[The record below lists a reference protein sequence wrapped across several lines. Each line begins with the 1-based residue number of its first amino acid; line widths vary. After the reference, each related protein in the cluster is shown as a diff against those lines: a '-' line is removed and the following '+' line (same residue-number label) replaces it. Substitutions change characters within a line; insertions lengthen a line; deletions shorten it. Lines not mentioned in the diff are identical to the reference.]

1 MNYASNYNDED
12 NFENVKGYTDSINI
26 DQYMK
31 YPKLTNSTFAYKYLP
46 KNKSISNGNLD
57 KNNLSL
63 KNKNNCLVY
72 KSVFQDIDNNTSNIS
87 NNISKNKG
95 EYTTQNYNNKKKYFN
110 YNLNLNLNK
119 KGKELNNN
127 YLSNNSNKKILNHSI
142 NKFDSNNNF
151 NNLNKNK
158 YSIKLNNKSVNRN
171 LYPKKD
177 EFFSSSDSFFKNQY
191 DNNNNDNFEINQNS
205 KNNNINGLIMDKDEF
220 FKNIKEIQDLDSID
234 VDSTNF
240 AFDDSNSK
248 IFTKDVNLLLK
259 ENNNE
264 KDNFNQE
271 KSRSSL
277 KVYNMTSNAKTNEN
291 KILSEKKD
299 GNNLNYNRI
308 SLKYKTN
315 DNVMKPKIS
324 SEKKQNMKFSKKISE
339 KIIPNLTDNKRN
351 NYLHN
356 INLQDS
362 FTKNNNFKKENL
374 KNFYNYEIDD
384 NNFDISQNFNT
395 FNDLKYNNN
404 PNAEKK
410 FSEKL
415 NISPYNKKRFST
427 LSNNNDLEADND
439 KNKDDINIDIN
450 SKNSKDKIDKKNYQE
465 IYNELMDTK
474 NRNNFYKSRII
485 FLTKEVKKRDMIIKK
500 LNSENY
506 KNQKIINKLIN
517 DNQIKLNMNKNLVM
531 HNEKLK
537 NEIYFLKNRD
547 EQNINLNL
555 IDNKAYK
562 NNNYE
567 LNKIIKDLKERI
579 LYYKMENNKLKLL
592 LTKSNEN
599 QYNDN
604 AYMGRKFKNSFT
616 NYKEKNKYIFNYREY
631 NKSVSVSKIKK
642 KINIDIPIS
651 KSYEEDKD
659 IKSVDE
665 KDINMKIINCNK
677 II

>member
-1 MNYASNYNDED
+1 MNYTSNYNDEE
-12 NFENVKGYTDSINI
+12 NFEILNGYTDSINI
-26 DQYMK
+26 EQYSK
-31 YPKLTNSTFAYKYLP
+31 YPKLSNSTFTYKYLP
-46 KNKSISNGNLD
+46 KNKSTSNDNID
-57 KNNLSL
+57 TNNLSL
-63 KNKNNCLVY
+63 KNKNNCLIY
-72 KSVFQDIDNNTSNIS
+72 KSVFQDIDNNALNIS

-95 EYTTQNYNNKKKYFN
+95 DYASQNYNNKKKYLN
-110 YNLNLNLNK
+110 YNSNLNLNK
-119 KGKELNNN
+119 KGKELNN
-127 YLSNNSNKKILNHSI
+127 YLSNNTSKKMVNHSI

-158 YSIKLNNKSVNRN
+158 YSINSNNKSVNRN

-191 DNNNNDNFEINQNS
+191 DNNNYEKSNKT
-205 KNNNINGLIMDKDEF
+205 KNNKNSNGIIMDKDEF

-240 AFDDSNSK
+240 VFDDSNSK
-248 IFTKDVNLLLK
+248 IFTKDINLLLK
-259 ENNNE
+259 ENANE
-264 KDNFNQE
+264 TNDFNQDNN
-271 KSRSSL
+271 RSSL
-277 KVYNMTSNAKTNEN
+277 KIYNNAKTNEN
-291 KILSEKKD
+291 KILSEKKN

-308 SLKYKTN
+308 SLKYRTS
-315 DNVMKPKIS
+315 DNVMKSKIS

-362 FTKNNNFKKENL
+362 FNKNNNFKKENL
-374 KNFYNYEIDD
+374 KQFYNYENDD

-395 FNDLKYNNN
+395 FNELIYNKNH
-404 PNAEKK
+404 NAEKK

-427 LSNNNDLEADND
+427 LSNNNDIEADND
-439 KNKDDINIDIN
+439 KNRDDINMDII
-450 SKNSKDKIDKKNYQE
+450 SKNSKDKFDKKNYQE

-474 NRNNFYKSRII
+474 KRNNLYKNKII
-485 FLTKEVKKRDMIIKK
+485 FLNREIQKKNLIIKK
-500 LNSENY
+500 LSADNY

-517 DNQIKLNMNKNLVM
+517 DNQIKLNMNKNLVIQ
-531 HNEKLK
+531 NDNLK
-537 NEIYFLKNRD
+537 NELFLLKNRD
-547 EQNINLNL
+547 EQNMNINL
-555 IDNKAYK
+555 IDDKSYK
-562 NNNYE
+562 NNNY
-567 LNKIIKDLKERI
+567 KFIKMINDLKEKI
-579 LYYKMENNKLKLL
+579 LYYKMENNKLKVL
-592 LTKSNEN
+592 LTKSNEK

-604 AYMGRKFKNSFT
+604 IYIGRKFKNSF
-616 NYKEKNKYIFNYREY
+616 NDYKDKNKYIVNYREY

-665 KDINMKIINCNK
+665 KDINMKIINCE
-677 II
+677 

>member
-1 MNYASNYNDED
+1 MNYVSNYNDED
-12 NFENVKGYTDSINI
+12 NFGNLNGYTDSINI
-26 DQYMK
+26 EQYSK
-31 YPKLTNSTFAYKYLP
+31 YPKLNSSTFTYKYLQ
-46 KNKSISNGNLD
+46 KNKITNNDNID

-63 KNKNNCLVY
+63 KNKDKDNCLIY
-72 KSVFQDIDNNTSNIS
+72 KSVFQDMDNNTSNIS
-87 NNISKNKG
+87 NNMPKNKG
-95 EYTTQNYNNKKKYFN
+95 EYTSNNKKKYLN
-110 YNLNLNLNK
+110 YNTNLNLNK
-119 KGKELNNN
+119 NN
-127 YLSNNSNKKILNHSI
+127 YLSNISNKKVLNHSI
-142 NKFDSNNNF
+142 HKFDSNNNF
-151 NNLNKNK
+151 NNMNKNK
-158 YSIKLNNKSVNRN
+158 YLIKSNNKSVNRN
-171 LYPKKD
+171 LYPKND

-191 DNNNNDNFEINQNS
+191 DNNINNNYEQNNKD
-205 KNNNINGLIMDKDEF
+205 KNKNINGLIMDKDEF

-248 IFTKDVNLLLK
+248 IFTKDVNLFLK

-264 KDNFNQE
+264 KDSYNQE

-277 KVYNMTSNAKTNEN
+277 KIYNMTSNAKTNGN
-291 KILSEKKD
+291 KLLSEKKD

-315 DNVMKPKIS
+315 DNLIKSKIS

-362 FTKNNNFKKENL
+362 SNKNNNFKESL

-395 FNDLKYNNN
+395 FNDLKYKNNN
-404 PNAEKK
+404 NNVEKK

-427 LSNNNDLEADND
+427 LSNNNDIEVDND

-450 SKNSKDKIDKKNYQE
+450 SKNSQDKIDNKNYQE
-465 IYNELMDTK
+465 IYNELMSIKNINNLFK
-474 NRNNFYKSRII
+474 NRMS
-485 FLTKEVKKRDMIIKK
+485 LLSKEIQKKNHIIKK
-500 LNSENY
+500 LNSENS

-517 DNQIKLNMNKNLVM
+517 DNQIKLNVNKNLVIQ
-531 HNEKLK
+531 NEKLK
-537 NEIYFLKNRD
+537 KEIFLLKNRD
-547 EQNINLNL
+547 EQNLNLNL
-555 IDNKAYK
+555 IDSKTYK

-567 LNKIIKDLKERI
+567 LNKIINELKERV

-592 LTKSNEN
+592 LAKSNEN

-604 AYMGRKFKNSFT
+604 TYFGRKFKNSLT
-616 NYKEKNKYIFNYREY
+616 NYKDKNKYIFNYREY

-659 IKSVDE
+659 IKSVDGKE
-665 KDINMKIINCNK
+665 INMKIINCDK